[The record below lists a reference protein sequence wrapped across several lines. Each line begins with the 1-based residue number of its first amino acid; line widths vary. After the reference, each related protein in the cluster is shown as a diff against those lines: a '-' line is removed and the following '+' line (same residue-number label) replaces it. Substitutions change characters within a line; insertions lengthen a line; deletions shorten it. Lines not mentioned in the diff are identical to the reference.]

1 MEGGSVSGQVCQG
14 TIGPGPLGPF
24 ELVEMGPTNPI
35 VEIWGRQDGP
45 ALPVHT
51 YMGLTHG
58 PSRAEQS
65 CVIILS
71 VNDGYAARIRG
82 PPSHH
87 HVPRRIMPSFS
98 STFSAGAGA
107 SATVS
112 HRFCFLYLCFHFP
125 AIVACSADIYMWPL
139 YITRIIVRTWTVA
152 INGDAHSFQRAH
164 VTLGANSCMSAGHHS
179 VAWRINNIGHDKHL
193 S

>member
-1 MEGGSVSGQVCQG
+1 MAWTGWQRQPVKYAKALLGLAYSGC
-14 TIGPGPLGPF
+14 PLAGPF

-82 PPSHH
+82 PPSNH
-87 HVPRRIMPSFS
+87 HVPRRIMLPPLPLSQQVQVQVRVRPFLIGFASVLVFPLS
-98 STFSAGAGA
+98 SNSR
-107 SATVS
+107 VQC
-112 HRFCFLYLCFHFP
+112 RY
-125 AIVACSADIYMWPL
+125 IYIYMWPL
-139 YITRIIVRTWTVA
+139 YITRNHSACNGAVNNRNA
-152 INGDAHSFQRAH
+152 IFDQFIYSLAIEMN
-164 VTLGANSCMSAGHHS
+164 T
-179 VAWRINNIGHDKHL
+179 
-193 S
+193 

>member
-1 MEGGSVSGQVCQG
+1 VAWTGWQRQPVKYAKALLGLAYSGC
-14 TIGPGPLGPF
+14 PLAGPF

-87 HVPRRIMPSFS
+87 HVPRRIMPPSLPLS
-98 STFSAGAGA
+98 LLLHSAGAGA

-112 HRFCFLYLCFHFP
+112 HRFCFCTC
-125 AIVACSADIYMWPL
+125 VS
-139 YITRIIVRTWTVA
+139 T
-152 INGDAHSFQRAH
+152 FQQ
-164 VTLGANSCMSAGHHS
+164 
-179 VAWRINNIGHDKHL
+179 
-193 S
+193 